1 MKGYLLVR
9 AEGGHY
15 GFRIAD
21 VEQVL
26 DLQEA
31 YPVPGLVPAVRGVT
45 VVAGRLVPLVHLVAL
60 LTRGVPPPDRR
71 PTGVVVRCPDRPVV
85 FEVDD
90 VEQVVLDDPLPLPEG
105 WRVPWAA
112 GVASGSGLIPIV
124 DVAALAER
132 LAATPEREAV

>member
-9 AEGGHY
+9 AENAGY

-26 DLQEA
+26 DLSEV
-31 YPVPGLVPAVRGVT
+31 YPAPGLVPAVRGVT

-60 LTRGVPPPDRR
+60 LTRGAPPAERR
-71 PTGVVVRCPDRPVV
+71 ATGVVVRCPDLPVV

-90 VEQVVLDDPLPLPEG
+90 VDHVVVEDPLPVPEG
-105 WRVPWAA
+105 WRLPWAG
-112 GVASGSGLIPIV
+112 GVAQGSGLIPILDV
-124 DVAALAER
+124 DALAER
-132 LAATPEREAV
+132 LAPTAEREPI